1 MLHDDIVKFAKE
13 QGYDNVKQLADWN
26 GYEVYEPFL
35 NTKALSI
42 VGLPLLI
49 LVKENII
56 RMSTC
61 EEAFE
66 QMDNA

>member
-35 NTKALSI
+35 NAKALSI